1 MVYYFWT
8 LSRRDWLSWVS
19 KTCLHWNQPGNILV
33 KDHKQMWRRAQ
44 RYTCCLRGADDE
56 ARERRSCA
64 RPTKDKETV
73 PWLVLRSPL
82 KDGKDNEGTRNC
94 STYLTP
100 VHIHGNSGG
109 KILLPKNLIQDQ
121 VKVLHFSVPSV
132 DSALSLMNTY
142 KSPGVQQSLPTCSCI
157 SIFLLLWMWEP
168 FTQLCTYSQV
178 SSYMWASCR
187 GQCLSQWWAHR
198 KREDTLYSHS
208 GHKFTWFKQLLVLN
222 MLGMHMKLFLVLK
235 LNITASSLR
244 QQKLPT
250 KPLTLGA
257 MIFKI
262 FNTRLQIFLYHFF
275 SICWKTPLLGMRSV
289 LWLLSSQW
297 HAISQWVAHSS
308 ALKEYQRRIS
318 CARRCFSTLHPLNP
332 NDFSTSSNVCI

>member
-100 VHIHGNSGG
+100 VHIHGNSGV
-109 KILLPKNLIQDQ
+109 KILLPNNLIQDQ

-132 DSALSLMNTY
+132 DSALSLWTHT
-142 KSPGVQQSLPTCSCI
+142 KVQVYNSHCQHVHVFLSFCSYECESLSHNCARTVR
-157 SIFLLLWMWEP
+157 
-168 FTQLCTYSQV
+168 V

-308 ALKEYQRRIS
+308 ALKEYQQRIS

>member
-1 MVYYFWT
+1 MMKRGRGEVVLGLPKIKRLYPDLCFDHPWKMEKTTKELETALPTLPQFIYMGTQVWRFYCPITWFRTKWRSSISQCLQWT
-8 LSRRDWLSWVS
+8 LHWVS
-19 KTCLHWNQPGNILV
+19 RT
-33 KDHKQMWRRAQ
+33 
-44 RYTCCLRGADDE
+44 YTKLQVYNSHCQHVHVFLSFCSYECESL
-56 ARERRSCA
+56 SHNCA
-64 RPTKDKETV
+64 RTV
-73 PWLVLRSPL
+73 R
-82 KDGKDNEGTRNC
+82 
-94 STYLTP
+94 
-100 VHIHGNSGG
+100 
-109 KILLPKNLIQDQ
+109 
-121 VKVLHFSVPSV
+121 
-132 DSALSLMNTY
+132 
-142 KSPGVQQSLPTCSCI
+142 
-157 SIFLLLWMWEP
+157 
-168 FTQLCTYSQV
+168 V

-262 FNTRLQIFLYHFF
+262 FITRLQIFLYHFF